1 MGDGCL
7 ATSHLHWQDP
17 QAVASTHKTFQFLCP
32 GGRVGVPVPTPSFHQ
47 PILADNYMHVVAIR

>member
-17 QAVASTHKTFQFLCP
+17 GPT
-32 GGRVGVPVPTPSFHQ
+32 GGRIDIDTQDVSVFVPRRPSRGPRPH
-47 PILADNYMHVVAIR
+47 PILSPARSGR